1 MHDVAMAVFGISGLL
16 ALVTLLVPVA
26 SRTNLAF
33 SLVLALAGI
42 ALGLLADTVGR
53 LGGLGGPLG
62 DFLANLGR
70 FELSSEAFILVF
82 LPALLFET
90 AVAIDVRRLLDD
102 LAPILLLAVVAV
114 LVSTFA
120 IGLAL
125 GAVSS
130 MGLVACLLLAAIVST
145 TDPIAVVAI
154 FRDLGV
160 PHRLSLLV
168 EGESLFND
176 AAAIALFAL
185 FLGMLTGD
193 RQPDVLAGT
202 LAFVRAFAGG
212 LVFGYGV
219 GRLVGWGIVLLRGQR
234 FAEITLT
241 VVAAYLAFILGEHY
255 LHISGVVAVVTAALV
270 ISFYGRTEVS
280 TESWDSLV
288 AVWQQVGFWASS
300 LIFVLAT
307 MRVPQMLAGMDSA
320 DMGLLAV
327 VIVSALAAR
336 AAVLFGMFPLLSA
349 IGWAE
354 PVSNPLRLVVLWGG
368 LRGAISLALALAVV
382 ENPRVPAEV
391 KSFVAV
397 LCTGF
402 VLFTLFVN
410 APLLR
415 PLIRLFGLD
424 RLSPADM
431 AVRARA
437 IASTLDAVRDR
448 ISAAADGYGIERA
461 VAADLAQTYT
471 ERLGRAEAELSRQ
484 CDLTQPELVCSGLAM
499 LADREQAIYLR
510 HYREGVVPGHITRAL
525 LIASARIQ
533 DGVKVGGLAGYMAA
547 HAAALAFHWSFRL
560 SLVLQ
565 RRFRIEGPLA
575 WSIANR
581 FEALLMVQAALSEL
595 TEMAARDLPGQV
607 GPEAA
612 EEVLAAVTARLDGVE
627 TALAAL
633 RLQYADFS
641 RALQTQYLERAALRI
656 EETEYR
662 RLRAEAVV
670 GHEVF
675 NDLMADLDARAARLA
690 RRPAINLDLEPEV
703 MVARVPTF
711 ASLPPAELRKIS
723 RLLRPVLAVPGECVV
738 RKGHLGD
745 SMYFIA
751 SGAVEVQLPPR
762 PVRLGSGDF
771 FGEIALISG
780 GVRTADISALG
791 FCSLLALRA
800 DDFQALLS
808 TSPHLRE
815 HIHDTARRR
824 RMEVRSEQPG

>member
-1 MHDVAMAVFGISGLL
+1 MHDVAMAVFGVSGLL

-26 SRTNLAF
+26 ARANLAF

-42 ALGLLADTVGR
+42 ALGVLADTIGR

-62 DFLANLGR
+62 DWLTTLGQ

-82 LPALLFET
+82 LPVLLFET

-125 GAVSS
+125 GAVSD

-185 FLGMLTGD
+185 FLGMLTGE
-193 RQPDVLAGT
+193 RQADALAGG
-202 LAFVRAFAGG
+202 LAFLRAFAGG
-212 LVFGYGV
+212 LVFGYV
-219 GRLVGWGIVLLRGQR
+219 CGRLVCWGVVPLRGQR
-234 FAEITLT
+234 FAEITAT
-241 VVAAYLAFILGEHY
+241 VAAAYLSFIVGEHY
-255 LHISGVVAVVTAALV
+255 LHVSGVVAVVTTALV
-270 ISFYGRTEVS
+270 ISFYGRTQVS
-280 TESWDSLV
+280 AESWASLV
-288 AVWQQVGFWASS
+288 EVWQQVGFWASS

-307 MRVPQMLAGMDSA
+307 MRVPQMLAGMGASDL
-320 DMGLLAV
+320 GLLAV
-327 VIVSALAAR
+327 LIVSALVAR

-354 PVSNPLRLVVLWGG
+354 PVGKPLRLVVLWGG

-382 ENPRVPAEV
+382 ENPRVPPEV
-391 KSFVAV
+391 KNFVAV

-415 PLIRLFGLD
+415 PMIRLFGLD
-424 RLSPADM
+424 RLSPADL

-437 IASTLDAVRDR
+437 IAGTLDTVRQKV
-448 ISAAADGYGIERA
+448 SAAAADYGIERA
-461 VAADLAQTYT
+461 VAADLAQSYT
-471 ERLGRAEAELSRQ
+471 ERLGRAEADLSRQ
-484 CDLTQPELVCSGLAM
+484 CDLTRPELVRSGLAM
-499 LADREQAIYLR
+499 LADREQAIYMR

-525 LIASARIQ
+525 LTAAARIQ
-533 DGVKVGGLAGYMAA
+533 DGVKTLGLDGYMAA
-547 HAAALAFHWSFRL
+547 HDAALAFPLSFRL
-560 SLVLQ
+560 GLALQ
-565 RRFRIEGPLA
+565 RRFGVEAPLA
-575 WSIANR
+575 WAIANR
-581 FEALLMVQAALSEL
+581 FECLLMVQAALSEL
-595 TEMAARDLPGQV
+595 TDMAARDLPGRV
-607 GPEAA
+607 GGEAA
-612 EEVLAAVTARLDGVE
+612 GEVAAALTTRLDGIE

-656 EETEYR
+656 EENEYR

-670 GHEVF
+670 GPEVF

-711 ASLPPAELRKIS
+711 ASLPPGELRLIS

-738 RKGHLGD
+738 RKGQAGD
-745 SMYFIA
+745 AMYFIA
-751 SGAVEVQLPPR
+751 SGAVEVQVPPH
-762 PVRLGSGDF
+762 PVRLGSGEF

-780 GVRTADISALG
+780 GLRTADITALG

-800 DDFQALLS
+800 DDFQSLLA

-824 RMEVRSEQPG
+824 RQEVRSGQPG